1 MNPTVSHVASSVE
14 VSQKRQP
21 FAISSAS
28 CTWIPISL
36 LTLPPYP
43 AYKHPVC
50 AWCTP
55 CVPHASN
62 ALCTPL
68 KRPGSA
74 LCAPLISSYT
84 IRTDPTRRAH
94 ASHALH
100 VPHIRSLKGPPSCSD
115 NSVHAYAAYF
125 LLAFGSFVGTYP
137 FIPYRGA
144 SLAVRCPLLTTL
156 VARTSPAIISPL
168 ALPLAIHR

>member
-1 MNPTVSHVASSVE
+1 MTPTVSHVASSVE
-14 VSQKRQP
+14 VSQKRQQ
-21 FAISSAS
+21 FAVSSAS

-100 VPHIRSLKGPPSCSD
+100 VPHIRSLKGLSSCAC
-115 NSVHAYAAYF
+115 V
-125 LLAFGSFVGTYP
+125 
-137 FIPYRGA
+137 RGLVPA
-144 SLAVRCPLLTTL
+144 SLRVVRWHLPIHPLSRL
-156 VARTSPAIISPL
+156 VARCSLPTARHSRCPPVTSHHL
-168 ALPLAIHR
+168 AVGTTVSHSSVIRYA